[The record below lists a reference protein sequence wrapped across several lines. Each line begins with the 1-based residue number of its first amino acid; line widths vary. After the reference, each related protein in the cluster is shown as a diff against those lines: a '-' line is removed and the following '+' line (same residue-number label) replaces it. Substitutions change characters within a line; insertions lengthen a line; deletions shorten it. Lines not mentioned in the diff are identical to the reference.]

1 MTTLTSACRRGARDD
16 GDAATAGAPMAHVK
30 PLKVLLAD
38 DYEANRMLQKALLES
53 LGYPTDVVANGEEV
67 LRAMHARHYD
77 VVLLDIGMPV
87 MNGLETA
94 RRIRAHKDKTQPFLV
109 AVTAGA
115 VASDR
120 ALIRDA
126 GFDVFIAK
134 PAGLRDFATA
144 LEQAYAKKTGGDC
157 LILQGSA
164 ANDDTVELDLGT
176 LCAHLGPAAD
186 ELLRRVIPV
195 YLRELPDRTA
205 GLRAAFDRQDTAAF
219 AQFCHGLKGASRI
232 LGATELAATCERSEQ
247 RAYEGAMPRPD
258 ELDELL
264 DLARRIGQKLRRRLD
279 ALDA

>member
-1 MTTLTSACRRGARDD
+1 MTTSTSACRRGAGD
-16 GDAATAGAPMAHVK
+16 GGEGATARAPMAHAK

-38 DYEANRMLQKALLES
+38 DYEANRMLQKAQLEE
-53 LGYPTDVVANGEEV
+53 LGYPTDAVANGEEV

-87 MNGLETA
+87 MNGIEAA
-94 RRIRAHKDKTQPFLV
+94 RRIRARKDEVQPFLV
-109 AVTAGA
+109 AVTAGT

-126 GFDVFIAK
+126 GFDAFIAK

-144 LEQAYAKKTGGDC
+144 LEQAYAKKTGGDG
-157 LILQGSA
+157 LIMPVHA

-176 LCAHLGPAAD
+176 LCAQLGSAAD

-195 YLRELPDRTA
+195 YLRELPARTA
-205 GLRAAFDRQDTAAF
+205 GLREAFDRQDTAAL

-232 LGATELAATCERSEQ
+232 LGASELAAMCERSEQ

-258 ELDELL
+258 ELDKLL
-264 DLARRIGQKLRRRLD
+264 DLARRTGQKLRRRLD
-279 ALDA
+279 ALGT